1 MSRGFWV
8 AAISMAFSVSLFA
21 NTTAQDFPK
30 LKNYAK
36 SLGAQPLNTMNQFHP
51 ETTFKNYNDKPDQ
64 ERYYSGVETENIDL
78 NVPAMNALK
87 NDAGGQTVHDNFGK
101 RQFEINKNNSAIQNA
116 KLIEDESYAITHG
129 ISTARIKC
137 DEKPKDCEI
146 KTHEETCH
154 TSRQLPDQQCVKKR
168 RVSVDSEHINQ
179 RLDVEVVISKK
190 WTGVVTVNLVT
201 GAIGNAAGGHVSN
214 PLRFTHA
221 CEGMTATIH
230 SIRNNGASAYWVGVI
245 GMPSCSNNGLLTLA
259 ITKEW
264 GRFYPIQI
272 ALTVNASS
280 KPYVSEE
287 HWDNTCSTLER
298 LNSCHIKDTHCTD
311 SNANRVINGLPVAR
325 DCWETTETFAC
336 RTTQTD
342 ECTAQKTKGCLQ
354 ISSRCSAMD
363 NNACALYEQVYNCQE
378 KVCPAPVACVKD
390 LFCADGDCTDHATTA
405 NDNFGK
411 SVSAL
416 AVAGEAGHEFSQ
428 TQSTLFAGRA
438 QSCEVFGLDFLD
450 CCASKGWGEKLNLAH
465 CSGPEKEL
473 GKAKLNYLVYY
484 IGEYCAK
491 EWPWPINGCEIRK
504 NTYCIFGSKLARIV
518 QEQGRLK
525 QLNNAAFGTPEH
537 PNCSGMSVA
546 ELQQIQMDKIDFV
559 TPIYPY
565 SVNDRD
571 IGGKPTPK
579 AGIAGDMNLNQPNS
593 GQTIDEIKRRV
604 QQRAGQ

>member
-30 LKNYAK
+30 LKDYAK
-36 SLGAQPLNTMNQFHP
+36 SLGTQPLNTMNQFHP

-137 DEKPKDCEI
+137 DEK
-146 KTHEETCH
+146 
-154 TSRQLPDQQCVKKR
+154 S
-168 RVSVDSEHINQ
+168 
-179 RLDVEVVISKK
+179 
-190 WTGVVTVNLVT
+190 
-201 GAIGNAAGGHVSN
+201 
-214 PLRFTHA
+214 
-221 CEGMTATIH
+221 
-230 SIRNNGASAYWVGVI
+230 
-245 GMPSCSNNGLLTLA
+245 
-259 ITKEW
+259 
-264 GRFYPIQI
+264 
-272 ALTVNASS
+272 
-280 KPYVSEE
+280 
-287 HWDNTCSTLER
+287 
-298 LNSCHIKDTHCTD
+298 
-311 SNANRVINGLPVAR
+311 
-325 DCWETTETFAC
+325 
-336 RTTQTD
+336 
-342 ECTAQKTKGCLQ
+342 
-354 ISSRCSAMD
+354 
-363 NNACALYEQVYNCQE
+363 
-378 KVCPAPVACVKD
+378 CVKD
-390 LFCADGDCTDHATTA
+390 LFCADGDCTDHVATA

-537 PNCSGMSVA
+537 PNCSGMSIA